1 MKKTI
6 LSCLASLLTI
16 SAHAS
21 ILSCPSPNLFYASGT
36 YSSADFYLQTRTGL
50 FYQSSYT
57 DISYGGEGSPDRYLE
72 LFFLEFNPMPPPHFD
87 SYSYDIWGRLGDW
100 GPGFEPGI
108 PSTFHYTEN
117 ASGTEQFEIEGVKYE
132 FFTSFSVDLEAV
144 YNGEEWTGTGTWEY
158 YTLPFEDLDLCS
170 QYTRPEPAP
179 ESAPGYAVLGVW
191 LGIGL
196 VVKQRQRRHSGGV
209 DRENRKRSM
218 SPILPEGPSESMTTV
233 SD

>member
-6 LSCLASLLTI
+6 LSCFASLLTI
-16 SAHAS
+16 SVHAS

-36 YSSADFYLQTRTGL
+36 YAAADFYLQTRTGL

-72 LFFLEFNPMPPPHFD
+72 LFFLEFNPTPPPQFA
-87 SYSYDIWGRLGDW
+87 SYSYDISGRLGDW

-117 ASGTEQFEIEGVKYE
+117 ASGTELFEIEDVMYT

-144 YNGEEWTGTGTWEY
+144 YDGEEWTGTGTWEY
-158 YTLPFEDLDLCS
+158 YTLPFEDLVLCS
-170 QYTRPEPAP
+170 PYTRPEPAP
-179 ESAPGYAVLGVW
+179 ESAPGYAVLGVL

-196 VVKQRQRRHSGGV
+196 VVPRRHRRHSGGV

-218 SPILPEGPSESMTTV
+218 SPMLPEGPSESMTTV